1 MSQGE
6 FNSLSCRNFLKL
18 IGKPIFSWQ
27 RVRTATG
34 AMLVSVIRVQ
44 PAMVTPVLILMN
56 AVQNSMIAVI
66 LERVPILKVA
76 LHVLVQTNI
85 SKEDTEEVVRK
96 ETAVKWMLQ
105 AENELGNAINYRSIQ
120 ISTKYPYLLA
130 S

>member
-1 MSQGE
+1 MPIS
-6 FNSLSCRNFLKL
+6 FFDTLL
-18 IGKPIFSWQ
+18 IGKTIFSWQ

-34 AMLVSVIRVQ
+34 AMLVSVITVQ

-66 LERVPILKVA
+66 LECVPIPKVA

-96 ETAVKWMLQ
+96 ETAVKWMVE
-105 AENELGNAINYRSIQ
+105 AIELANVINHRSIQ
-120 ISTKYPYLLA
+120 ISTKYPYFLT

>member
-1 MSQGE
+1 
-6 FNSLSCRNFLKL
+6 
-18 IGKPIFSWQ
+18 
-27 RVRTATG
+27 
-34 AMLVSVIRVQ
+34 MLVSVITVQ

-66 LERVPILKVA
+66 LECVPIPKVA

-96 ETAVKWMLQ
+96 ETAVKWMVE
-105 AENELGNAINYRSIQ
+105 AIELANVINHRSIQ
-120 ISTKYPYLLA
+120 ISTKYPYFLT